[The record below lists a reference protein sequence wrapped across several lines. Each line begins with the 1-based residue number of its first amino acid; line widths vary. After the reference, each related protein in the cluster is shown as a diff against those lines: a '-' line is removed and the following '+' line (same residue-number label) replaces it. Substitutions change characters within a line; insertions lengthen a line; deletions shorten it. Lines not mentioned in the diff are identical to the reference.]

1 VTGLTETELR
11 GLVGHRFAGGRYRIE
26 HWENWLLT
34 DCTGR
39 EPLPDGLVHPI
50 VLFHV
55 PILGV
60 GTSITELFELG
71 GVSGPGSVG
80 LEGYDWEYFGPLHED
95 VEYRMEG
102 GIVSVERITDDEVV
116 FRNYE
121 GGRFTYPLRSR
132 PVPAA
137 IPAPAPAVRAA
148 PAGAVP
154 LRSAGAGGGSGG
166 LSRAPSSPE
175 EALAAGL
182 AAAARGETW

>member
-1 VTGLTETELR
+1 MTGLTETEL
-11 GLVGHRFAGGRYRIE
+11 GALVGHRFTGGRYRIE

-39 EPLPDGLVHPI
+39 DPLPDGLVHPI

-102 GIVSVERITDDEVV
+102 GIVSVERITD
-116 FRNYE
+116 
-121 GGRFTYPLRSR
+121 
-132 PVPAA
+132 
-137 IPAPAPAVRAA
+137 
-148 PAGAVP
+148 
-154 LRSAGAGGGSGG
+154 GAG
-166 LSRAPSSPE
+166 RTVDRMAFE
-175 EALAAGL
+175 ITRFDEADRM
-182 AAAARGETW
+182 AARITNRWVLRR

>member
-1 VTGLTETELR
+1 MTGLTETEL
-11 GLVGHRFAGGRYRIE
+11 GALVGHRFTGGRYRIE

-39 EPLPDGLVHPI
+39 DPLPDGLVHPI

-80 LEGYDWEYFGPLHED
+80 LEGYDWEYFGPLHEN

-102 GIVSVERITDDEVV
+102 GIVSVERITDDA
-116 FRNYE
+116 
-121 GGRFTYPLRSR
+121 GRTVDRMTFEITLFD
-132 PVPAA
+132 
-137 IPAPAPAVRAA
+137 
-148 PAGAVP
+148 
-154 LRSAGAGGGSGG
+154 
-166 LSRAPSSPE
+166 
-175 EALAAGL
+175 EADRM
-182 AAAARGETW
+182 AARITNRWVLRR

>member
-1 VTGLTETELR
+1 MPSTGLTEDQLTA
-11 GLVGHRFAGGRYRIE
+11 LVGHRFSGGTYRIE

-71 GVSGPGSVG
+71 GVTGPGSVG

-102 GIVSVERITDDEVV
+102 GVVDARRLTLDDGSVIDKFAFEISLFDGDRMAARITNRWV
-116 FRNYE
+116 
-121 GGRFTYPLRSR
+121 LRR
-132 PVPAA
+132 
-137 IPAPAPAVRAA
+137 
-148 PAGAVP
+148 
-154 LRSAGAGGGSGG
+154 
-166 LSRAPSSPE
+166 
-175 EALAAGL
+175 
-182 AAAARGETW
+182 

>member
-1 VTGLTETELR
+1 MTGLTETEL
-11 GLVGHRFAGGRYRIE
+11 GALVGHRFTGGRYRIE

-39 EPLPDGLVHPI
+39 DPLPDGLVHPI

-80 LEGYDWEYFGPLHED
+80 LEGYDWEYFGPLHEN

-102 GIVSVERITDDEVV
+102 GIVSVERITDDA
-116 FRNYE
+116 
-121 GGRFTYPLRSR
+121 GRTVDRMAFEITLFDETERM
-132 PVPAA
+132 
-137 IPAPAPAVRAA
+137 
-148 PAGAVP
+148 
-154 LRSAGAGGGSGG
+154 
-166 LSRAPSSPE
+166 
-175 EALAAGL
+175 
-182 AAAARGETW
+182 AARITNRWVLRR

>member
-1 VTGLTETELR
+1 MTGPTETELHE
-11 GLVGHRFAGGRYRIE
+11 LVGHRFAGGRYRIE

-39 EPLPDGLVHPI
+39 DPLPDGLVHPI

-102 GIVSVERITDDEVV
+102 GIVSVERTTDDA
-116 FRNYE
+116 
-121 GGRFTYPLRSR
+121 GRTVDRMAFEIALFD
-132 PVPAA
+132 
-137 IPAPAPAVRAA
+137 
-148 PAGAVP
+148 
-154 LRSAGAGGGSGG
+154 
-166 LSRAPSSPE
+166 
-175 EALAAGL
+175 EADRM
-182 AAAARGETW
+182 AARITNRWVLRR